1 MNPVAF
7 GALGAT
13 PVSRTFDGGRWFEST
28 TDHQWQARE
37 SKDGYAGTHGFED
50 LLFPAAA
57 CSSGIPG
64 YARSARNTSST
75 SFPYF
80 RSFDSP
86 TPDTRSSSVRFAG
99 RADAIA
105 ASVAS
110 WKTTYAG
117 TPPARAV
124 SSRQRR
130 NRSSVSTGTS
140 VRWTEMASAGSVSV
154 GTARCATASRPADVI
169 STTGYSPEL

>member
-86 TPDTRSSSVRFAG
+86 TPDTRSSSARFAG

-105 ASVAS
+105 TSVAS

-124 SSRQRR
+124 SSRQLR
-130 NRSSVSTGTS
+130 NRSSVPLGTS
-140 VRWTEMASAGSVSV
+140 AGWTEGASAGRSRLRPGRRPTPSPP
-154 GTARCATASRPADVI
+154 ARRSF
-169 STTGYSPEL
+169 